1 MSYKFH
7 VSIPTPETCNDNLCG
22 FNYQS
27 NEANSN
33 RIQLPTTKNVRG
45 HILGFK
51 INKLIKKK
59 IEGFRQLNTSFSMPK
74 NNMKSPRTK

>member
-51 INKLIKKK
+51 MNK
-59 IEGFRQLNTSFSMPK
+59 
-74 NNMKSPRTK
+74 